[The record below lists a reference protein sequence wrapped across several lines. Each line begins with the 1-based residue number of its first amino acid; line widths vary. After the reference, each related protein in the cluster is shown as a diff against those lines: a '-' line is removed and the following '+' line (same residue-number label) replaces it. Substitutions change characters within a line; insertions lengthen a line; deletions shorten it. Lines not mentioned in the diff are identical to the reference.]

1 MRLHRLEIEAFGPFG
16 GHESVDFDALSD
28 SGLFLLSGP
37 TGAGKTS
44 VLDAV
49 CFALFGEVPGAR
61 GDAARLASDHRD
73 PDATPRVTLEA
84 TVGGRR
90 IRVVRVPAHERPPKK
105 GAGAPVKDT
114 GSAVL
119 ELSDPAADGG
129 WRAVAAKIP
138 EVRRELDPLLGMTA
152 EQFLQVVMLPQGAF
166 ATFLRA
172 DAKARREVLER
183 LFDAGR
189 FSKIELWLQDRAR
202 DARQAVEHQQIAVDN
217 ALAEAGGA
225 WGSSG
230 SVGGGESREAAQAGE
245 ADGASGTG
253 GAPSLRDGATVEDVD
268 RWLDAERGRLAA
280 ERDQANAARDAA
292 QAALTGVERER
303 DAARERAGL
312 QQRRREAEGRLAK
325 IAEDADAHAERV
337 ARLQAHRR
345 AAPLRGYLSGV
356 AAARA
361 TAADSAR
368 TIDKA
373 RKWIEQLE
381 DDGLSADPGT
391 WAAGARQ
398 RADAIAALGDL
409 VEQEAGL
416 PGRQTELQRLRDA
429 ARTAA
434 ERVRACE
441 QRLEQVATTEAALE
455 ARRVAADAAAATV
468 ARLEEQS
475 AAAERRAAAGAERDA
490 LVIREEQAVS
500 AAQTAVDTHQRAVDT
515 VQRLRQA
522 RLDGYAAELAAGLE
536 AEDACP
542 VCGSVEH
549 PAPASPG
556 DGHVTAAEE
565 QAAVSVADAAQRERD
580 AAEQRVGEIRSA
592 LAAARSAASVGGAG
606 AASIGAVRDT
616 DGARDRDQP
625 DEDTASLLRMATELG
640 ERLSAARTAADDG
653 ARVADERRAL
663 AVQQQ
668 ADREALSD
676 ARDAVARLTAQ
687 ADGLTVELERLQ
699 ARIDDER
706 RHFPDVAA
714 RVRALEHQATFL
726 EKATSAHDADVAAR
740 KTLEQAQDA
749 LAEALTEHD
758 LTDADQAAAAILTPK
773 DVSALEAEIRR
784 VDEARAAAQ
793 GVLATPEIAA
803 VELEPAVDVA
813 AIEARRTAAAEAA
826 EQAASAASACASCA
840 DAEATRRDA
849 LRAQLD
855 RLGPLREAADRAHAL
870 AELARGGVG
879 NQRRIQLS
887 SWVLAARLEQVAAA
901 ATAHLLEMSDGRYRL
916 VLHEEPASARG
927 KGNAGLGLRV
937 LDGWTGEQRDTTT
950 LSGGESFFASLS
962 LALGLAET
970 VTAEAGGLDLG
981 TLFIDEGFG
990 SLDEQTL
997 EDVLEQLDK
1006 LRDGG
1011 RAVGIVSHVPELK
1024 QRIPVQLTVE
1034 KARDG
1039 SRLRQ
1044 TVGVVGA

>member
-16 GHESVDFDALSD
+16 GHETVDFDALSD

-61 GDAARLASDHRD
+61 GDAARLASDHRE
-73 PDATPRVTLEA
+73 PAATPRVTLEA

-105 GAGAPVKDT
+105 GDGAPVKDT

-119 ELSDPAADGG
+119 QFADPDADDG

-189 FSKIELWLQDRAR
+189 FSRIELWLQDRAR
-202 DARQAVEHQQIAVDN
+202 EARQAVEQQQIAVDN

-225 WGSSG
+225 WI
-230 SVGGGESREAAQAGE
+230 AA
-245 ADGASGTG
+245 DP
-253 GAPSLRDGATVEDVD
+253 APVLRDGGTVDDVD
-268 RWLDAERGRLAA
+268 SWLAA
-280 ERDQANAARDAA
+280 EQRRLATERDEANAARDAA
-292 QAALTGVERER
+292 QAALAALDRER
-303 DAARERAGL
+303 DAARERAGRQ
-312 QQRRREAEGRLAK
+312 QQRRDAEARLAA
-325 IAEDADAHAERV
+325 IATEADAHADRVERL
-337 ARLQAHRR
+337 RAHRR

-361 TAADSAR
+361 AAADSAR

-373 RKWIEQLE
+373 RKWIAQLE
-381 DDGLSADPGT
+381 DDGLSPDPQS
-391 WAAGARQ
+391 WATGART
-398 RADAIAALGDL
+398 RADTVAALREL
-409 VEQEAGL
+409 VEQEATL
-416 PGRQTELQRLRDA
+416 PARQADLQRLRDA

-434 ERVRACE
+434 EQVRASE
-441 QRLEQVATTEAALE
+441 QRLEQVAAAEAALE
-455 ARRVAADAAAATV
+455 ARRVAAESAAATV
-468 ARLEEQS
+468 ARLEEQTRD
-475 AAAERRAAAGAERDA
+475 ADRRAAAGERRDA
-490 LVIREEQAVS
+490 LVVDEQRAVG
-500 AAQTAVDTHQRAVDT
+500 AVQAAVDAHQRAVDA
-515 VQRLRQA
+515 VQRLREA
-522 RLDGYAAELAAGLE
+522 RLDGYAAELAAGLQPD
-536 AEDACP
+536 DACP

-549 PAPASPG
+549 PSPASPG
-556 DGHVTAAEE
+556 DGHVTADEE
-565 QAAVSVADAAQRERD
+565 RTAGDAASEAQRARE
-580 AAEQRVGEIRSA
+580 AAERRLAEVRSA
-592 LAAARSAASVGGAG
+592 LAVARSDTRGTTDPAAADDRRRSEVTTGATIGSIGAAEGSAGPEREAAEVDTATLRQTAAALHERLTAARSAA
-606 AASIGAVRDT
+606 
-616 DGARDRDQP
+616 
-625 DEDTASLLRMATELG
+625 
-640 ERLSAARTAADDG
+640 DDG
-653 ARVADERRAL
+653 RRVSTERQRLL
-663 AVQQQ
+663 AQQE
-668 ADREALSD
+668 ADRAALTE

-687 ADGLTVELERLQ
+687 VDGAVVEQERLQ
-699 ARIDDER
+699 ARIDEAR
-706 RHFPDVAA
+706 EAFPDVAA

-726 EKATSAHDADVAAR
+726 EKATRAHDADVAAR
-740 KTLEQAQDA
+740 DAVEKAEAALTEA
-749 LAEALTEHD
+749 LAEHELS
-758 LTDADQAAAAILTPK
+758 DADAAVAAILTPK
-773 DVSALEAEIRR
+773 DVAALEAEIQR

-803 VELEPAVDVA
+803 VPLEPVIDVA
-813 AIEARRTAAAEAA
+813 AVEVRRSAAAEAA
-826 EQAASAASACASCA
+826 EQAATRAAAAARCA
-840 DAEATRRDA
+840 DAEASRRAA

-855 RLGPLREAADRAHAL
+855 GLAPLRDAADRAHAL
-870 AELARGGVG
+870 AELARGGAG

-901 ATAHLLEMSDGRYRL
+901 ATVHLLEMSSGRYRL
-916 VLHEEPASARG
+916 ILHEEAASARG

-970 VTAEAGGLDLG
+970 VTAEAGGIDLG

-1024 QRIPVQLTVE
+1024 QRVPVQLLVE

-1044 TVGVVGA
+1044 TVGVVG

>member
-16 GHESVDFDALSD
+16 GHEVVDFDALSD

-61 GDAARLASDHRD
+61 GDANRLASDHRD
-73 PDATPRVTLEA
+73 PAATPRVTLEA

-90 IRVVRVPAHERPPKK
+90 IRVVRVPKHLRPAKK
-105 GAGAPVKDT
+105 GGGAPVKDD

-119 ELSDPAADGG
+119 ELADPAADGG

-202 DARQAVEHQQIAVDN
+202 EARQAVERQQIAADN

-225 WGSSG
+225 WIACGAAPLL
-230 SVGGGESREAAQAGE
+230 RE
-245 ADGASGTG
+245 
-253 GAPSLRDGATVEDVD
+253 GATVAEIDE
-268 RWLDAERGRLAA
+268 WLTAERERLAA
-280 ERDQANAARDAA
+280 ARDDALAARDAA
-292 QAALTGVERER
+292 QAALSAVERER

-312 QQRRREAEGRLAK
+312 QQRRRDAEARLAA
-325 IAEDADAHAERV
+325 IETEADAHAERV
-337 ARLQAHRR
+337 DRLRAHRQ
-345 AAPLRGYLSGV
+345 AVPLRGYLSTA

-361 TAADSAR
+361 AAADSAR
-368 TIDKA
+368 TIEKA

-381 DDGLSADPGT
+381 DDGLSADPAT
-391 WAAGARQ
+391 WAAGARS
-398 RADAIAALGDL
+398 RATAVAELGEL
-409 VEQEAGL
+409 VQQEAGL
-416 PGRQTELQRLRDA
+416 AMRQGELQRLRGEA
-429 ARTAA
+429 QAAA
-434 ERVRACE
+434 ERVRTSE
-441 QRLEQVATTEAALE
+441 QRLERVAAAEAALE
-455 ARRVAADAAAATV
+455 ARRVAADAATADV
-468 ARLEEQS
+468 ARLEEQARS
-475 AAAERRAAAGAERDA
+475 ADRRAAAGERRDA
-490 LVIREEQAVS
+490 LVVDEQRAAEAVR
-500 AAQTAVDTHQRAVDT
+500 AAVDAHQRAVDV

-522 RLDGYAAELAAGLE
+522 RLDGYAAELAAGL
-536 AEDACP
+536 APDGACP

-549 PAPASPG
+549 PSPASPA
-556 DGHVTAAEE
+556 DGHVTADEE
-565 QAAVSVADAAQRERD
+565 RAASDAAADAQQVRE
-580 AAEQRVGEIRSA
+580 AAERRQAEVRSA
-592 LAAARSAASVGGAG
+592 LAVARSEARGEPDAATSADPDPLVAASATAAGDAEPEAG
-606 AASIGAVRDT
+606 ADIATSALRRAADEVR
-616 DGARDRDQP
+616 AR
-625 DEDTASLLRMATELG
+625 L
-640 ERLSAARTAADDG
+640 TAAQAAAADG
-653 ARVADERRAL
+653 RHVADERRRLL
-663 AVQQQ
+663 AQQQ
-668 ADREALSD
+668 ADQAAVTEARE
-676 ARDAVARLTAQ
+676 AVARLTAQ
-687 ADGLTVELERLQ
+687 ADGAAVELERLQ
-699 ARIDDER
+699 VRIAEARDG
-706 RHFPDVAA
+706 FPDVAA

-740 KTLEQAQDA
+740 DALQKAEVALADA
-749 LAEALTEHD
+749 LAEHELP
-758 LTDADQAAAAILTPK
+758 DADAAIAAILTPK
-773 DVSALEAEIRR
+773 DVGALEAEIRR

-793 GVLATPEIAA
+793 GVLASPEIAA
-803 VELEPAVDVA
+803 VTLEPAVDVA
-813 AIEARRTAAAEAA
+813 AVEARRSAAAEAA
-826 EQAASAASACASCA
+826 EQAANRAAAAARCA
-840 DAEATRRDA
+840 DAEASRRDA

-855 RLGPLREAADRAHAL
+855 GLAPLREAADRAHAL

-879 NQRRIQLS
+879 NQRKIQLS

-901 ATAHLLEMSDGRYRL
+901 ATVHLLEMSSGRYRL
-916 VLHEEPASARG
+916 VLHEEAASARG

-937 LDGWTGEQRDTTT
+937 LDGWTGEERDTTT

-997 EDVLEQLDK
+997 EDVLEQIDK

-1024 QRIPVQLTVE
+1024 QRIPVQLIVE

-1044 TVGVVGA
+1044 AVGAVG